1 MSIIP
6 ENSASEVKLELAT
19 SKYEM
24 QCSIALLDEA
34 DRLIESRLN
43 LHKGAH

>member
-1 MSIIP
+1 MSIIT
-6 ENSASEVKLELAT
+6 EKSAGEVKIELAAT
-19 SKYEM
+19 KYEM